1 MATARV
7 HDIEVLK
14 MFRAQLIKFAEAANV
29 ALGDAESEIHRTLNW
44 LDNEQ
49 HQKWISEHRKRQG
62 KLAQAQEAL
71 RMKKIFAG
79 PAGSKQSC
87 VDEEKAVQKALKAL
101 AEAEQKIVAVKQWG
115 RRLQKELLMY
125 KGQTQRF
132 ATSTSVDIPMAAA
145 VLGNMITRLENY
157 ASLAPA
163 GARSTAGTTGSTVPG
178 GSEAAGMARPDGG
191 DSAAIAAA
199 FAGLREGTPSA
210 PNRAAAPVEAI
221 NLTPIKVQGI
231 AESDCQTLT
240 DVPGSTPVDLTGTL
254 VVSTAIAGKNRI
266 YLERVASCKPG
277 DTGWFIG
284 PAEVNSNPFVVTVPV
299 ADVLA
304 SRPEWAALLALPT
317 GCLVI
322 MDAGAIAAI
331 LDSTN
336 QELWAAASMKRL
348 TTADEPAA
356 AQAEGATASTEPA
369 SAEAAV

>member
-1 MATARV
+1 MSTARV
-7 HDIEVLK
+7 HDIDILK

-29 ALGDAESEIHRTLNW
+29 ALGDAESEIHRTINW

-115 RRLQKELLMY
+115 RKLQKELLMY

-132 ATSTSVDIPMAAA
+132 ATLISVDVPLAAA
-145 VLGNMITRLENY
+145 VLGNMVMRLENY
-157 ASLAPA
+157 AALAPA
-163 GARSTAGTTGSTVPG
+163 GAKSTAGAAGSTVAG
-178 GSEAAGMARPDGG
+178 GSEAGGMARPDGG

-199 FAGLREGTPSA
+199 FAGLREGTPPA
-210 PNRAAAPVEAI
+210 PNRAAAPAEPF
-221 NLTPIKVQGI
+221 NLTPIKVQSI
-231 AESDCQTLT
+231 VDSDCQTLAEM
-240 DVPGSTPVDLTGTL
+240 PGVTAIDLTGTL
-254 VVSTAIAGKNRI
+254 VISTAVADKNRL
-266 YLERVASCKPG
+266 YLERAAQCKPG

-284 PAEVNSNPFVVTVPV
+284 PAEVSKNPFVVTVPI

-304 SRPEWAALLALPT
+304 ERPEWAALLALPT
-317 GCLVI
+317 GSLVI
-322 MDAGAIAAI
+322 IDAGAIAAI
-331 LDSTN
+331 LDTAN
-336 QELWAAASMKRL
+336 QEIWTAASMKRL

-356 AQAEGATASTEPA
+356 SAEGATASPEPV